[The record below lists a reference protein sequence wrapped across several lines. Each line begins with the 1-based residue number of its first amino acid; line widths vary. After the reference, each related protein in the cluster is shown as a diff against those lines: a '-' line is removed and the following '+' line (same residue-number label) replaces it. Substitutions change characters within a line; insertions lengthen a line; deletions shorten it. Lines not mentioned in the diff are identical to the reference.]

1 LLITPTV
8 TIRLTETD
16 IEAALPRASVGLNKY
31 LWLQAH
37 RDTCDV
43 RSNSEYRRRFNAF
56 YRVRRGVDWQDK
68 FYELLESKK
77 GQTVPFTEVLEDL
90 HRTTGRYEASFASK
104 LLATIDPTMPV
115 IDSIVLQNLNLRLPP
130 SASTQRVARIGAI
143 HSRLV
148 VSFNEFL
155 RTGLGR
161 HLVQRFRSEYAS
173 ADITEIKMLDLV
185 LWQTRPHA

>member
-1 LLITPTV
+1 MPTV
-8 TIRLTETD
+8 TIRLTVTD
-16 IEAALPRASVGLNKY
+16 IEAALPRASVGLKKY
-31 LWLQAH
+31 LWLQAQ
-37 RDTCDV
+37 RDTCEV
-43 RSNSEYRRRFNAF
+43 RFDSEYRRRFNAF

-77 GQTVPFTEVLEDL
+77 GQTVRFTEVLEDL
-90 HRTTGRYEASFASK
+90 HRTTGRYEASYASK

-115 IDSIVLQNLNLRLPP
+115 IDSIVLHNLNLRLPP
-130 SASTQRVARIGAI
+130 SASTQRVAHIGAL

-161 HLVQRFRSEYAS
+161 HLVQRFHSEYPGAK
-173 ADITEIKMLDLV
+173 ITEIKMLDLV